1 MEINDELKQECIE
14 RLKLLKLDEKIIQ
27 DFIDNDKVYATII
40 NGDIIEVTQYEVVS
54 RLMKSFENNKQVK
67 VYHIVSIEEELKSL
81 VYVLYVS
88 NNKDEWKAER
98 GDIRKGFVEVS
109 TFEERR
115 IYDNKAIG
123 IEVNNGK
130 IIKVTR

>member
-27 DFIDNDKVYATII
+27 DFVNNDKVYATII

-54 RLMKSFENNKQVK
+54 RLMESFEKNKQVK

-88 NNKDEWKAER
+88 NNKDEWNAER

-115 IYDNKAIG
+115 IYDTKAIG
-123 IEVNNGK
+123 IEVDNGK